1 MEICRRP
8 TNTGVGFRDFSK
20 VWVALINISTR
31 LKNINVIIDKVT
43 LENIDIERAFLKT
56 SIVHLVTLFSQRYM
70 YRGKIFKRG
79 VGLINITISP
89 IGTPK
94 VWELPPAIPNMHTR
108 L

>member
-43 LENIDIERAFLKT
+43 LENIDIERSFLKT
-56 SIVHLVTLFSQRYM
+56 SIVHLPTLFFLKDTCTEEKSL
-70 YRGKIFKRG
+70 KE
-79 VGLINITISP
+79 GL
-89 IGTPK
+89 
-94 VWELPPAIPNMHTR
+94 V
-108 L
+108 